1 MTKENAER
9 LIQRLIDNLP
19 YRYKTKFVNGLL
31 QLSTHKARSRLARS
45 GPVTVLIDNSVLG
58 HGRTHE
64 TVNHM
69 QKINWPPG
77 SEPGEV
83 PIIYRAPIDFTKKD
97 RELVYQNIRYLP
109 GIAHLARLGFLTLRT
124 SFELL
129 SERNHQPIGRF
140 RGEKG
145 WFDYWLFENI
155 NIESVDGYDIPDY
168 DLEYF
173 SKNPTVDKFIYST
186 DIDPLGMYP
195 ENKQKQRDRVSG
207 LNDPLYKGLAKI
219 LPQKSNL
226 DAWHIRTA
234 EVHGLFCFLTMDFK
248 LRRIIEQKKKRE
260 PISSLRTMVLTPKEF
275 GQHIGL
281 WPIEPQICEL
291 AESDAAQ
298 SSARLRER
306 LQ

>member
-1 MTKENAER
+1 MAKESAER
-9 LIQRLIDNLP
+9 LLQRLIDNLP
-19 YRYKTKFVNGLL
+19 HRYRAKFVNWLL
-31 QLSTHKARSRLARS
+31 QLSTQRARSRLAKS

-64 TVNHM
+64 TVVHM

-83 PIIYRAPIDFTKKD
+83 PIIYRAPIDFTQKD
-97 RELVYQNIRYLP
+97 RELVYQNIKYLP

-129 SERNHQPIGRF
+129 GERNHQPFSRF
-140 RGEKG
+140 KG
-145 WFDYWLFENI
+145 GPCWFDYWLFEDI
-155 NIESVDGYDIPDY
+155 AIESVDGYVAPDF
-168 DLEYF
+168 DLRR
-173 SKNPTVDKFIYST
+173 
-186 DIDPLGMYP
+186 P
-195 ENKQKQRDRVSG
+195 ENKQKQRDRVSRSS
-207 LNDPLYKGLAKI
+207 DPLYKGLVKI
-219 LPQKSNL
+219 LQEKSNL

-275 GQHIGL
+275 GQHISL

>member
-1 MTKENAER
+1 MTKEKAER

-19 YRYKTKFVNGLL
+19 YRYKAKFVNWLL
-31 QLSTHKARSRLARS
+31 QLSTHRARSKLARS
-45 GPVTVLIDNSVLG
+45 GPITVLIDNSVLG
-58 HGRTHE
+58 HGSTHE
-64 TVNHM
+64 TIEVM

-77 SEPGEV
+77 GEHGEV

-97 RELVYQNIRYLP
+97 RESVCQNIRYLP

-124 SFELL
+124 SCELL

-140 RGEKG
+140 QGKKG
-145 WFDYWLFENI
+145 SFDYWLFENI
-155 NIESVDGYDIPDY
+155 NIESVDGYDVPDF
-168 DLEYF
+168 DSEYY
-173 SKNPTVDKFIYST
+173 SNNPTVDKFIYST

-195 ENKQKQRDRVSG
+195 ENKQKQRDRISRS
-207 LNDPLYKGLAKI
+207 NDPLYRGLARI
-219 LPQKSNL
+219 LPQKANL

-248 LRRIIEQKKKRE
+248 LRNIIEQKKKKE

-281 WPIEPQICEL
+281 WPIEPKICEL

>member
-19 YRYKTKFVNGLL
+19 YRYKAKLVNGLL
-31 QLSTHKARSRLARS
+31 QLSTHKARSRLAGS
-45 GPVTVLIDNSVLG
+45 GPIMVLIDNSVLG

-64 TVNHM
+64 TVVHM

-77 SEPGEV
+77 GEPGEV
-83 PIIYRAPIDFTKKD
+83 PIIYRAPIDFTQKD
-97 RELVYQNIRYLP
+97 RELVYRNIRYLP
-109 GIAHLARLGFLTLRT
+109 GIAHLARLGFLMLRT
-124 SFELL
+124 SCELL

-140 RGEKG
+140 QGKKG
-145 WFDYWLFENI
+145 LFDYSLLENT
-155 NIESVDGYDIPDY
+155 NIESVDGYDVPDC
-168 DLEYF
+168 DLKYF
-173 SKNPTVDKFIYST
+173 SNNPTVDKFIYST

-195 ENKQKQRDRVSG
+195 ENKQKQRDRVSRS
-207 LNDPLYKGLAKI
+207 NDPLYKGLARI
-219 LPQKSNL
+219 LPKKANL

-248 LRRIIEQKKKRE
+248 LRNIIEQKKKKE

-298 SSARLRER
+298 SSARLRES

>member
-19 YRYKTKFVNGLL
+19 YRYKAKLVNGLL

-64 TVNHM
+64 TVNNM

-77 SEPGEV
+77 SEPEEV
-83 PIIYRAPIDFTKKD
+83 PIIYRAPIDFIQKD

-109 GIAHLARLGFLTLRT
+109 GIAHLARLGFLMLRT
-124 SFELL
+124 SCELL

-140 RGEKG
+140 RGKKG
-145 WFDYWLFENI
+145 LFDYSLLENT
-155 NIESVDGYDIPDY
+155 NIESVDGYDVPDC

-173 SKNPTVDKFIYST
+173 SNNPTVDKFIYST

-195 ENKQKQRDRVSG
+195 ENKQKQRDRVSRS
-207 LNDPLYKGLAKI
+207 NDPLYKGLARI
-219 LPQKSNL
+219 LPKKANL

-248 LRRIIEQKKKRE
+248 LQRFFEQNRNN
-260 PISSLRTMVLTPKEF
+260 PSISSLRTKVMTPEQF
-275 GQHIGL
+275 GKYMAIS
-281 WPIEPQICEL
+281 PINPCICEL
-291 AESDAAQ
+291 VESDAAQ

>member
-1 MTKENAER
+1 MTKKNAES
-9 LIQRLIDNLP
+9 LIQRWIDNLP
-19 YRYKTKFVNGLL
+19 HRYRAKFVNWLL
-31 QLSTHKARSRLARS
+31 QLSTQRARSKLARS

-64 TVNHM
+64 TVVHM

-77 SEPGEV
+77 GEPGEV

-97 RELVYQNIRYLP
+97 RELVCQNIRYLP

-140 RGEKG
+140 QGKKG
-145 WFDYWLFENI
+145 WFDYWLFKDI
-155 NIESVDGYDIPDY
+155 NIESVDGYDVPDF

-173 SKNPTVDKFIYST
+173 SNNPTVDKVINST
-186 DIDPLGMYP
+186 DIDPLEMYP

-207 LNDPLYKGLAKI
+207 SNDPLYTELVQL
-219 LPQKSNL
+219 LPKKWNL
-226 DAWHIRTA
+226 DAWHICTA
-234 EVHGLFCFLTMDFK
+234 EAHDLFCFLTLDCK
-248 LRRIIEQKKKRE
+248 LQRFFEQNRNK
-260 PISSLRTMVLTPKEF
+260 PLISSLRTKVMTPEQF
-275 GQHIGL
+275 GKYMAIS
-281 WPIEPQICEL
+281 PINPYICEL
-291 AESDAAQ
+291 VESDAAQ
-298 SSARLRER
+298 SSARLREK

>member
-9 LIQRLIDNLP
+9 FIQRWIDNLS
-19 YRYKTKFVNGLL
+19 YRYKAKLVNWLL
-31 QLSTHKARSRLARS
+31 QLSTHRARSRLAGS

-64 TVNHM
+64 TVTYM
-69 QKINWPPG
+69 QKITWPPG
-77 SEPGEV
+77 SEPEEV
-83 PIIYRAPIDFTKKD
+83 PIIYRAPIDFTKEYGK
-97 RELVYQNIRYLP
+97 LVYESIRYLP
-109 GIAHLARLGFLTLRT
+109 GIAHLARFGFLTFRT

-129 SERNHQPIGRF
+129 SERNHQPMGRF
-140 RGEKG
+140 HGEKG
-145 WFDYWLFENI
+145 SFDYWLFKDSD
-155 NIESVDGYDIPDY
+155 IESVDGYDVPDF

-173 SKNPTVDKFIYST
+173 SNNPTVDKVICST
-186 DIDPLGMYP
+186 DIDPLEIYP

-207 LNDPLYKGLAKI
+207 SDDPLYKGLAKI
-219 LPQKSNL
+219 LPEKWNL